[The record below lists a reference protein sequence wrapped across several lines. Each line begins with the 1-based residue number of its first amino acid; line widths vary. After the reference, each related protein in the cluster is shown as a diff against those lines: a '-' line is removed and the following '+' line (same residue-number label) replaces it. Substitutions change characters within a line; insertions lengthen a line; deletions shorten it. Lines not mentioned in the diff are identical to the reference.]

1 MSISKRAFGK
11 TAEGQEAAI
20 FDLVN
25 SNGMTAA
32 ITNFGGIV
40 VSMQVPDKNGKLTDV
55 VLGFDKLEDYEKPG
69 PYFGAIIGRHA
80 NRIEDSRFTLNGV
93 EYRLYANENETHLH
107 GGLKGFDKVLWQAGI
122 VKKNGMDSLRLTY
135 LSRDGEEGYPGN
147 LNVRVEYTLSEDNA
161 LEIEYFAKS
170 DRDTVVNLT
179 NHSYFNLS
187 GHGSGDI
194 LRHEL
199 HINADRFTVND
210 SRALPTGEIRPVQG
224 TPMDFTR
231 MTPVGLGIDSQYEQ
245 IQYGHG
251 YDHNWVLN
259 MSGQS
264 PEKAA
269 EVYDPASGRVLETY
283 TTQPGVQF
291 YSGNFLQGVHGKD
304 GAVYQKRSGLCL
316 ETQHFPNSMKHPNF
330 PSPILRAGQDY
341 HQITIYNFLNR

>member
-11 TAEGQEAAI
+11 TADGREAAL

-25 SNGMTAA
+25 SHGMSAA

-40 VSMQVPDKNGKLTDV
+40 VSLQVPDKSGKLADV

-69 PYFGAIIGRHA
+69 PHFGAIIGRHA

-93 EYRLYANENETHLH
+93 EYRLYPNENQTHLH
-107 GGLKGFDKVLWQAGI
+107 GGLKGFDKVLWQAEI
-122 VKKNGMDSLRLTY
+122 QKRNGLDSLCLTY

-147 LNVRVEYTLSEDNA
+147 LRVKVEYTLTEDNA
-161 LEIEYFAKS
+161 LQIEYFAVC
-170 DRDTVVNLT
+170 DQDTVVNLT

-187 GHGSGDI
+187 GHGAGDI
-194 LRHEL
+194 LRHQL
-199 HINADRFTVND
+199 WINADRFTAID
-210 SRALPTGEIRPVQG
+210 SRLLPTGEIRPVRG

-231 MTPVGLGIDSQYEQ
+231 MTPIGAGIGSSYEQ
-245 IQYGHG
+245 IQCGNG

-259 MSGQS
+259 VSGKS

-269 EVYDPASGRVLETY
+269 EAYDPESGRVLETY

-291 YSGNFLQGVHGKD
+291 YSGNFLEGVHGKE
-304 GAVYQKRSGLCL
+304 GVVYRKRSGFCL
-316 ETQHFPNSMKHPNF
+316 ETQHFPNSMKHPHF
-330 PSPILRAGQDY
+330 PSPILKAGEEY
-341 HQITIYNFLNR
+341 HQITIYKFLNR